1 MSKPLAASG
10 DILFQGVCVNEFLF
24 GFDAAALQANGIGAI
39 VIRATAGG
47 DYVDER
53 LDSYVEMAQEA
64 KLRFGFYHYLIAEDE
79 AEARAQ
85 AAFFVSATEKYSPTL
100 RPSMRFEA
108 LNGLDFDTANR
119 IAAAFLQGVE
129 SVTGAAPCIYTDAES
144 ASFLWNRNL
153 AEKYPLWVIDDK
165 DAAPQAGTS
174 AWKAWVGWQY
184 GYLTE
189 PDQMGKRI
197 PLSRFTAGMLSAQ
210 IVLPESAAPV
220 DAKKRKLICINVAY
234 GDTLSA
240 IARLFNTTVEEIVRL
255 NDIENPNLI
264 FPGQRLYL
272 FVDENVPY
280 RCCDTYIVRRGDTLS
295 AIAQRFSLNTR
306 RIATINEIS
315 NPNLIYPGQEI
326 RLGICP
332 MHD

>member
-1 MSKPLAASG
+1 MSKPLAPSG
-10 DILFQGVCVNEFLF
+10 DILFQGISVNEFLF
-24 GFDAAALQANGIGAI
+24 GFDPDAIKANGIGAI
-39 VIRATAGG
+39 VIRATAGR

-64 KLRFGFYHYLIAEDE
+64 NLRFGFYHYLIAEDE

-85 AAFFVSATEKYSPTL
+85 AAFFVSATEKYNPTL

-108 LNGLDFDTANR
+108 LNGIDFDSANR

-129 SVTGAAPCIYTDAES
+129 SVTGTAPCVYTDAES
-144 ASFLWNRNL
+144 ASFLWNRSI

-165 DAAPQAGTS
+165 NPSAPQAGTS

-184 GYLTE
+184 GYFTD
-189 PDQMGKRI
+189 PDLIGNRLPI
-197 PLSRFTAGMLSAQ
+197 SRFTAGMLSAQ
-210 IVLPESAAPV
+210 IVLPESTATS
-220 DAKKRKLICINVAY
+220 DAQRRKLICISVAY

-240 IARLFNTTVEEIVRL
+240 IARLFQTTVDEIVRL

-272 FVDENVPY
+272 FVDHDVPY

-295 AIAQRFSLNTR
+295 GIAQRFSLDWR
-306 RIATINEIS
+306 RIASINEIA

-332 MHD
+332 T